1 MRGIYVHSSPT
12 YIVDGGITSL
22 VFVDIV
28 SKEVKFQR
36 LFFGPSIPPGF
47 PSGKR
52 KRRVALHGWG
62 GGKGGGR
69 DKGKEKLYWET
80 LMNSFIQKCKSHL
93 FKSQGC
99 RSLFLVHK
107 GHP

>member
-36 LFFGPSIPPGF
+36 LFFGPSIPPEF

-52 KRRVALHGWG
+52 KRRVALHG
-62 GGKGGGR
+62 
-69 DKGKEKLYWET
+69 
-80 LMNSFIQKCKSHL
+80 
-93 FKSQGC
+93 
-99 RSLFLVHK
+99 
-107 GHP
+107 